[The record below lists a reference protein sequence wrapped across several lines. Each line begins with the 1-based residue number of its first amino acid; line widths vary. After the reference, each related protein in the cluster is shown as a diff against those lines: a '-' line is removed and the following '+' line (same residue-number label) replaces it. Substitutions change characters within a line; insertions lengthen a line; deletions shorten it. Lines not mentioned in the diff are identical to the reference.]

1 MSNETNTSKQSHQF
15 IPLYGN
21 TKVTFEVKDCE
32 QAYLALAKIPKE
44 NNDIIGVKDLGKPFI
59 SHLATKSFE
68 LNFVS
73 IDCGNT
79 GTWILS
85 PLWFEKPIELVTP
98 QELSYQFFRLNEDR
112 RFHFEV
118 RCSRDVQLALT
129 KTPTIADPIYEIV
142 IGGWRNRR
150 SAIRKN
156 RKKIVA
162 SVSTPDI
169 VNENHF
175 IEFWISFKNDTIVV
189 SSREY
194 KRRLFMVHRV
204 DKLPDFLFLGVRTG
218 SHATGTWKLYGFS
231 NKIEQ
236 TSVEAPFFL
245 KINSSVGGRIEQQAL
260 AFGSRCVII
269 KLLKSLMQKV
279 TLKRIQRN
287 SIQLNQVKLKLI

>member
-1 MSNETNTSKQSHQF
+1 MSSETNTSKKLHQF

-21 TKVTFEVKDCE
+21 KKISFEVKDCA

-44 NNDIIGVKDLGKPFI
+44 NNDMYEVVISGESNGKSSIKRKGNKCDVTEISTNVLLKCCELLLSFENHLISIGVKDLGKPFI

-68 LNFVS
+68 LNFIS
-73 IDCGNT
+73 IDCGDT
-79 GTWILS
+79 GTWMLS
-85 PLWFEKPIELVTP
+85 PLRFEKPIELVTP
-98 QELSYQFFRLNEDR
+98 KESSYQFFRVNEDR

-118 RCSRDVQLALT
+118 CCSRDVQLALT
-129 KTPTIADPIYEIV
+129 KTPIVADPIYEIV

-169 VNENHF
+169 VNENNF
-175 IEFWISFKNDTIVV
+175 VEFWISFKNNTIVV

-194 KRRLFMVHRV
+194 KRSLFMVHRV

-218 SHATGTWKLYGFS
+218 SHATGTWKLYDY
-231 NKIEQ
+231 NVME
-236 TSVEAPFFL
+236 
-245 KINSSVGGRIEQQAL
+245 IN
-260 AFGSRCVII
+260 
-269 KLLKSLMQKV
+269 
-279 TLKRIQRN
+279 
-287 SIQLNQVKLKLI
+287 